1 MALQLIEILQI
12 FASIFCLCALPFII
26 STVRKLA
33 TIQANVETLIR
44 DSSWHTDEI
53 NKSKDAIHKIELRMA
68 TCKACSAV
76 DGN

>member
-53 NKSKDAIHKIELRMA
+53 NKTKESLHQIELKMA
-68 TCKACSAV
+68 TCKACNEADS
-76 DGN
+76 